1 MRKNKNIHMFLDG
14 FLAVYRP
21 NGVNK
26 SPFGAKKNVKIL
38 DEMEHI
44 IDLAYTQTYKRIQDL
59 EYAETV
65 GKDLTLKVKT
75 RLVNNIS
82 NSDKVV
88 INNVLYDII
97 YLDEDRT
104 NQLLY
109 LYLEE
114 VRSI

>member
-1 MRKNKNIHMFLDG
+1 
-14 FLAVYRP
+14 
-21 NGVNK
+21 
-26 SPFGAKKNVKIL
+26 
-38 DEMEHI
+38 MEHI